1 MAKEKVKKNQVIL
14 KKKRWWRVKG
24 QIRKSLSVAGCELR
38 FSTNVITENQCE
50 LRVASCA

>member
-38 FSTNVITENQCE
+38 
-50 LRVASCA
+50 LSCQKERACPLSCD